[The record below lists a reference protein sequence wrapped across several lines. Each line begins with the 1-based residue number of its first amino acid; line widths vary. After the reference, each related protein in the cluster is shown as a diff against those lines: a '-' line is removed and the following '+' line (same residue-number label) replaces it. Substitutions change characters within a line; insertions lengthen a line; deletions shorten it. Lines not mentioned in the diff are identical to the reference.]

1 SRLAIEREI
10 EAAFAGPFTTFA
22 LELREQ
28 DATYVGNV
36 TVRGASERA
45 IALLRRRLGALTVA
59 HDIAIDAVAIPPA
72 QESAADTRATV
83 SQLASHSPCRVRPPA
98 T

>member
-1 SRLAIEREI
+1 LAIKREI

-59 HDIAIDAVAIPPA
+59 HDIAIDAAATPPA
-72 QESAADTRATV
+72 QDCAGDSHAMV
-83 SQLASHSPCRVRPPA
+83 LQLA
-98 T
+98 